1 MTTAASALPDDDSDL
16 PSVDGRRARRDRNRE
31 KVVDALLDLYREGQ
45 LAPAISVVAERSGV
59 SHRSVFRYFEDL
71 DQLCRVAIERQSASV
86 AHLLEIDQPG
96 EGTLAQRI
104 ESIVANR
111 SDLYE
116 AVAPVARV
124 TTMRAPL
131 QPVLMERLAA
141 DRALLDQQVAGQFS
155 AELDSMPEP
164 TRSSIAVAAQM
175 MCSLDAFEMMRHHR
189 GLSVT
194 VTREVASDALSRL
207 FVDCGVSP

>member
-1 MTTAASALPDDDSDL
+1 VTTAASAL

-45 LAPAISVVAERSGV
+45 LAPAISTVADRSGV
-59 SHRSVFRYFEDL
+59 SNRSVFRYFEDL
-71 DQLCRVAIERQSASV
+71 DQLCRVAIERHSASV

-96 EGTLAQRI
+96 EGSLAERI
-104 ESIVANR
+104 ETIVANR

-131 QPVLMERLAA
+131 QPVLMGRLAA
-141 DRALLDQQVAGQFS
+141 DRERLDQQVAIQFGP
-155 AELDSMPEP
+155 ELDAMPEP
-164 TRSSIAVAAQM
+164 TRSSMAVAAQM
-175 MCSLDAFEMMRHHR
+175 LCSLDAFEMMRHHR
-189 GLSVT
+189 GLSVAGA
-194 VTREVASDALSRL
+194 RAVASDALSRL
-207 FVDCGVSP
+207 FGECGVSP